1 MSVRIKEGIIKIIFL
16 FLAFISISTLAFIVI
31 FLFKESLPIFKKVS
45 LKAFLFG
52 KEWYPTDE
60 PPAFGILPLIIASL
74 LVTFLSSLIAVPL
87 GVLSAIYIS
96 ELARPFIKEILKP
109 VIELLAALPSV
120 VIGLF
125 GMTVIAP
132 FLQNMFNLSTGLN
145 AFNAALMLALMSIPT
160 ITSISEDALYSVP
173 SELREASF
181 ALGATK
187 WETIYHVVIPAAL
200 SGIGTAIILGIARA
214 LGETMVVLM
223 VAGGAAW
230 IPESIF
236 DPVRPMPAAIA
247 AEMGEAPVGSD
258 HYHAL
263 FAIGL
268 VLFFFTLIFNLI
280 AYYIAQKYKKVG
292 EAL

>member
-1 MSVRIKEGIIKIIFL
+1 VKTKEIIIKILFL
-16 FLAFISISTLAFIVI
+16 FLALASISALAFIVI

-60 PPAFGILPLIIASL
+60 PPAFGILSLIIGSL
-74 LVTFLSSLIAVPL
+74 LVTFLSSLIAIPL

-132 FLQNMFNLSTGLN
+132 FLQEMFNLSTGLN
-145 AFNAALMLALMSIPT
+145 VFNAALMLALMSIPT

-173 SELREASF
+173 SRLREASF

-187 WETIYHVVIPAAL
+187 WETIYHVVVPAAL

-268 VLFFFTLIFNLI
+268 VLFFFTLGFNLI
-280 AYYIAQKYKKVG
+280 AYYIAQKYQKVG

>member
-1 MSVRIKEGIIKIIFL
+1 MKTKETIIKILFL
-16 FLAFISISTLAFIVI
+16 FLALVSISALAFIVI

-60 PPAFGILPLIIASL
+60 PPAFGILSLIIGSL
-74 LVTFLSSLIAVPL
+74 LVTFLSSLIAIPL

-132 FLQNMFNLSTGLN
+132 FLQEMFNLSTGLN
-145 AFNAALMLALMSIPT
+145 VFNAALMLALMSIPT

-173 SELREASF
+173 SRLREASF

-187 WETIYHVVIPAAL
+187 WETIYHVVVPAAL

-268 VLFFFTLIFNLI
+268 VLFFFTLGFNLI

>member
-1 MSVRIKEGIIKIIFL
+1 VKTKEIIIKILFL
-16 FLAFISISTLAFIVI
+16 FLALASISALAFIVI

-60 PPAFGILPLIIASL
+60 PPAFGILSLIIGSL
-74 LVTFLSSLIAVPL
+74 LVTFLSSLIAIPL

-132 FLQNMFNLSTGLN
+132 FLQEMFNLSTGLN

-173 SELREASF
+173 SRLREASF

-187 WETIYHVVIPAAL
+187 WETIYHVVVPAAL

-268 VLFFFTLIFNLI
+268 VLFFFTLGFNLI
-280 AYYIAQKYKKVG
+280 AYYIAQKYQKVG

>member
-1 MSVRIKEGIIKIIFL
+1 MKTKEIIIKILFL
-16 FLAFISISTLAFIVI
+16 FLALASISALAFIVI

-60 PPAFGILPLIIASL
+60 PPAFGILSLIIGSL
-74 LVTFLSSLIAVPL
+74 LVTFLSSLIAIPL
-87 GVLSAIYIS
+87 GVFSAIYIS

-132 FLQNMFNLSTGLN
+132 FLQEMFNLSTGLN

-187 WETIYHVVIPAAL
+187 WETIYHVVVPAAL

-236 DPVRPMPAAIA
+236 DPVRPMPAGIA

-268 VLFFFTLIFNLI
+268 VLFFFTLSFNLI

>member
-1 MSVRIKEGIIKIIFL
+1 VKTREIIIKILFL
-16 FLAFISISTLAFIVI
+16 FLALASISTLAFIVI

-60 PPAFGILPLIIASL
+60 PPDFGILPLIIASL
-74 LVTFLSSLIAVPL
+74 LITFLSSLIAIPL

-132 FLQNMFNLSTGLN
+132 FLQEMFNLSTGLN

-187 WETIYHVVIPAAL
+187 WETIFVVPAAL

-268 VLFFFTLIFNLI
+268 VLFSFTLGFNLI

>member
-1 MSVRIKEGIIKIIFL
+1 MKTKETIIKILFL
-16 FLAFISISTLAFIVI
+16 FLALASISALAFIVI

-60 PPAFGILPLIIASL
+60 PPAFGILSLIIGSL
-74 LVTFLSSLIAVPL
+74 LVTFLSSLIAIPL

-132 FLQNMFNLSTGLN
+132 FLQEMFNLSTGLN

-173 SELREASF
+173 SRLREASF

-187 WETIYHVVIPAAL
+187 WETIYHVVVPAAL

-268 VLFFFTLIFNLI
+268 VLFFFTLGFNLI

>member
-1 MSVRIKEGIIKIIFL
+1 VKTKETIIKILFL
-16 FLAFISISTLAFIVI
+16 FLALASISALAFIVI

-60 PPAFGILPLIIASL
+60 PPAFGILSLIIGSL
-74 LVTFLSSLIAVPL
+74 LVTFLSSLIAIPL

-132 FLQNMFNLSTGLN
+132 FLQEMFNLSTGLN

-173 SELREASF
+173 SRLREASF

-187 WETIYHVVIPAAL
+187 WETIYHVVVPAAL

-268 VLFFFTLIFNLI
+268 VLFFFTLGFNLI

>member
-1 MSVRIKEGIIKIIFL
+1 MKTKETIIKILFL
-16 FLAFISISTLAFIVI
+16 FLALASISALAFIVI

-60 PPAFGILPLIIASL
+60 PPAFGILSLIIGSL
-74 LVTFLSSLIAVPL
+74 LVTFLSSLIAIPL

-132 FLQNMFNLSTGLN
+132 FLQKMFNLSTGLN

-160 ITSISEDALYSVP
+160 ITSISEDAIHSVP

>member
-1 MSVRIKEGIIKIIFL
+1 MRIKEGIVKGVFL
-16 FLAFISISTLAFIVI
+16 FLALSSIFALAFIVI
-31 FLFKESLPIFKKVS
+31 FLFKEGVPIFKKVS
-45 LKAFLFG
+45 LNAFLFA

-60 PPAFGILPLIIASL
+60 PPAFGTSSLIIGSL
-74 LVTFLSSLIAVPL
+74 LVTFLSSFVAVPL
-87 GVLSAIYIS
+87 GVFSAIYIS

-109 VIELLAALPSV
+109 TVELLAALPSV
-120 VIGLF
+120 VIGFF
-125 GMTVIAP
+125 GMVVVAP
-132 FLQNMFNLSTGLN
+132 FLQSAFDLPTGLN

-160 ITSISEDALYSVP
+160 IASISEDALHSVP
-173 SELREASF
+173 LDLREASF

-187 WETIYHVVIPAAL
+187 WETIYHVVLPAAL
-200 SGIGTAIILGIARA
+200 SGIGTAIILGMARA

-236 DPVRPMPAAIA
+236 DSVRPMPAAIA

-268 VLFFFTLIFNLI
+268 VLFFFTLAFNLI
-280 AYYIAQKYKKVG
+280 AYYMAQKYKKIG
-292 EAL
+292 EVL

>member
-1 MSVRIKEGIIKIIFL
+1 MKTKEIIIKILFL
-16 FLAFISISTLAFIVI
+16 FLALASISALAFIVI

-60 PPAFGILPLIIASL
+60 PPAFGILSLIIGSL
-74 LVTFLSSLIAVPL
+74 LVTFLSSLIAIPL
-87 GVLSAIYIS
+87 GVFSAIYIS

-132 FLQNMFNLSTGLN
+132 FLQEMFNLSTGLN

-173 SELREASF
+173 SRLREASF

-187 WETIYHVVIPAAL
+187 WETIYHVVVPAAL

-247 AEMGEAPVGSD
+247 AEMGEAPVGSA

-268 VLFFFTLIFNLI
+268 VLFFFTLGFNLI

>member
-1 MSVRIKEGIIKIIFL
+1 MKIREIIIKILFL
-16 FLAFISISTLAFIVI
+16 FLALASISALAFIVI

-60 PPAFGILPLIIASL
+60 PPAFGILSLIIGSL
-74 LVTFLSSLIAVPL
+74 LVTFLSSLIAIPL

-132 FLQNMFNLSTGLN
+132 FLQEMFNLSTGLN
-145 AFNAALMLALMSIPT
+145 VFNAALMLALMSIPT

-173 SELREASF
+173 SRLREASF

-187 WETIYHVVIPAAL
+187 WETIYHVVVPAAL

-268 VLFFFTLIFNLI
+268 VLFFFTLGFNLI
-280 AYYIAQKYKKVG
+280 AYYIAQKYQKVG

>member
-1 MSVRIKEGIIKIIFL
+1 MKTKEIIIKMVFLCLALVSIFS
-16 FLAFISISTLAFIVI
+16 LAFIAI
-31 FLFKESLPIFKKVS
+31 FLFKEGLPIFKKVS

-60 PPAFGILPLIIASL
+60 PPAFGILPLIIGSL
-74 LVTFLSSLIAVPL
+74 VVTLLSSLIAVPL

-109 VIELLAALPSV
+109 LIELLAALPSV

-125 GMTVIAP
+125 GMTIIAP
-132 FLQNMFNLSTGLN
+132 FLQKTFNLSTGLN
-145 AFNAALMLALMSIPT
+145 AFNASLMLALMSIPT
-160 ITSISEDALYSVP
+160 ITSISEDALHNVP

-187 WETIYHVVIPAAL
+187 WETIYYVVVPAAL
-200 SGIGTAIILGIARA
+200 SGIGTAVILGIARA

-247 AEMGEAPVGSD
+247 AEMGEAPVGSE

-268 VLFFFTLIFNLI
+268 VLFFFTLGFNLI

>member
-1 MSVRIKEGIIKIIFL
+1 MKTKEIIIKILFL
-16 FLAFISISTLAFIVI
+16 FLALASISALAFIVI

-60 PPAFGILPLIIASL
+60 PPAFGILPLIIGSL
-74 LVTFLSSLIAVPL
+74 LVTFLSSLIAIPL
-87 GVLSAIYIS
+87 GVFSAIYIS

-132 FLQNMFNLSTGLN
+132 FLQEMFNLSTGLN

-181 ALGATK
+181 ALGANK
-187 WETIYHVVIPAAL
+187 WETIYHVVVPAAL

>member
-1 MSVRIKEGIIKIIFL
+1 MKTNEIIIKILFL
-16 FLAFISISTLAFIVI
+16 FLALASISALAFIVI

-60 PPAFGILPLIIASL
+60 PPAFGILSLIIGSL
-74 LVTFLSSLIAVPL
+74 LVTFLSSLIAIPL
-87 GVLSAIYIS
+87 GVFSAIYIS

-132 FLQNMFNLSTGLN
+132 FLQEMFNLSTGLN

-173 SELREASF
+173 SRLREASF

-187 WETIYHVVIPAAL
+187 WETIYHVVVPAAL

-247 AEMGEAPVGSD
+247 AEMGEAPVGSA

-268 VLFFFTLIFNLI
+268 VLFFFTLGFNLI

>member
-1 MSVRIKEGIIKIIFL
+1 VKTKEIIIKTLFL
-16 FLAFISISTLAFIVI
+16 FLALASISALAFIVI

-60 PPAFGILPLIIASL
+60 PPAFGILSLIIGSL
-74 LVTFLSSLIAVPL
+74 LVTFLSSLIAIPL

-132 FLQNMFNLSTGLN
+132 FLQEMFNLSTGLN
-145 AFNAALMLALMSIPT
+145 VFNAALMLALMSIPT

-173 SELREASF
+173 SRLREASF

-187 WETIYHVVIPAAL
+187 WETIYHVVVPAAL

-268 VLFFFTLIFNLI
+268 VLFFFTLGFNLI
-280 AYYIAQKYKKVG
+280 AYYIAQKYQKVG

>member
-1 MSVRIKEGIIKIIFL
+1 VRIKEIIIKILFL

-60 PPAFGILPLIIASL
+60 PPDFGILPLIIASL
-74 LVTFLSSLIAVPL
+74 LVTFLSSLIAIPL

-132 FLQNMFNLSTGLN
+132 FLQKMFNLSTGLN

-187 WETIYHVVIPAAL
+187 WETIYHVVVPAAL

>member
-1 MSVRIKEGIIKIIFL
+1 MKTKEIIIKTLFL
-16 FLAFISISTLAFIVI
+16 FLALASISALAFIVI

-60 PPAFGILPLIIASL
+60 PPAFGILSLIIGSL
-74 LVTFLSSLIAVPL
+74 LVTFLSSLIAIPL

-132 FLQNMFNLSTGLN
+132 FLQEMFNLSTGLN
-145 AFNAALMLALMSIPT
+145 VFNAALMLALMSIPT

-173 SELREASF
+173 SRLREASF

-187 WETIYHVVIPAAL
+187 WETIYHVVVPAAL

-268 VLFFFTLIFNLI
+268 VLFFFTLGFNLI
-280 AYYIAQKYKKVG
+280 AYYIAQKYQKVG

>member
-1 MSVRIKEGIIKIIFL
+1 MKTKEIIIKILFL
-16 FLAFISISTLAFIVI
+16 FLALASISALAFIVI

-60 PPAFGILPLIIASL
+60 PPAFGILSLIIGSL
-74 LVTFLSSLIAVPL
+74 LVTFLSSLIAIPL
-87 GVLSAIYIS
+87 GVFSAIYIS

-132 FLQNMFNLSTGLN
+132 FLQEMFNLSTGLN
-145 AFNAALMLALMSIPT
+145 VFNAALMLALMSIPT

-173 SELREASF
+173 SRLREASF

-187 WETIYHVVIPAAL
+187 WETIYHVVVPAAL

-268 VLFFFTLIFNLI
+268 VLFFFTLGFNLI

>member
-1 MSVRIKEGIIKIIFL
+1 MKTKEIIIKMVFLCLALVSIFS
-16 FLAFISISTLAFIVI
+16 LAFIAI
-31 FLFKESLPIFKKVS
+31 FLFKEGLPIFKKVS

-60 PPAFGILPLIIASL
+60 PPAFGILPLIIGSL
-74 LVTFLSSLIAVPL
+74 VVTLLSSLIAVPL

-109 VIELLAALPSV
+109 LIELLAALPSV

-125 GMTVIAP
+125 GMTIIAP
-132 FLQNMFNLSTGLN
+132 FLQKTFNLS
-145 AFNAALMLALMSIPT
+145 FNASLMLALMSIPT
-160 ITSISEDALYSVP
+160 ITSISEDALHNVP

-187 WETIYHVVIPAAL
+187 WETIYYVVVPAAL
-200 SGIGTAIILGIARA
+200 SGIGTAVILGIARA

-247 AEMGEAPVGSD
+247 AEMGEAPVGSE

-268 VLFFFTLIFNLI
+268 VLFFFTLGFNLI
-280 AYYIAQKYKKVG
+280 AYYIAQKYKK
-292 EAL
+292 

>member
-1 MSVRIKEGIIKIIFL
+1 VKTREIIIKILFL
-16 FLAFISISTLAFIVI
+16 FLALASISTLAFIVI

-60 PPAFGILPLIIASL
+60 PPAFGILPLIIGSL
-74 LVTFLSSLIAVPL
+74 LVTFLSSLIAIPL

-109 VIELLAALPSV
+109 LIELLAALPSV

-187 WETIYHVVIPAAL
+187 WETIYHVVVPAAL

-280 AYYIAQKYKKVG
+280 AYYIAQKYKKIG

>member
-1 MSVRIKEGIIKIIFL
+1 MKTNEIIIKILFL
-16 FLAFISISTLAFIVI
+16 FLALASISALAFIVI

-60 PPAFGILPLIIASL
+60 PPAFGILPLIIGSL
-74 LVTFLSSLIAVPL
+74 LVTFLSSLIAIPL
-87 GVLSAIYIS
+87 GVFSAIYIS

-132 FLQNMFNLSTGLN
+132 FLQEMFNLSTGLN

-173 SELREASF
+173 SRLREASF

-187 WETIYHVVIPAAL
+187 WETIYHVVVPAAL

-247 AEMGEAPVGSD
+247 AEMGEAPVGSA

-268 VLFFFTLIFNLI
+268 VLFFFTLGFNLI

>member
-1 MSVRIKEGIIKIIFL
+1 MKTKEIIIKILFL
-16 FLAFISISTLAFIVI
+16 FLALASISALAFIVI

-60 PPAFGILPLIIASL
+60 PPAFGILSLIIGSL
-74 LVTFLSSLIAVPL
+74 LVTFLSSLIAIPL

-132 FLQNMFNLSTGLN
+132 FLQEMFNLSTGLN

-173 SELREASF
+173 SRLREASF

-187 WETIYHVVIPAAL
+187 WETIYHVVVPAAL

-268 VLFFFTLIFNLI
+268 VLFFFTLGFNLI

>member
-1 MSVRIKEGIIKIIFL
+1 VKTKEIIIKILFL
-16 FLAFISISTLAFIVI
+16 FLALASISALAFIVI

-60 PPAFGILPLIIASL
+60 PPAFGILSLIIGSL
-74 LVTFLSSLIAVPL
+74 LVTFLSSLIAIPL
-87 GVLSAIYIS
+87 GVFSAIYIS

-132 FLQNMFNLSTGLN
+132 FLQEMFNLSTGLN

-173 SELREASF
+173 SRLREASF

-187 WETIYHVVIPAAL
+187 WETIYHVVVPAAL

-268 VLFFFTLIFNLI
+268 VLFFFTLGFNLI

>member
-1 MSVRIKEGIIKIIFL
+1 MKTKEIIIKILFL
-16 FLAFISISTLAFIVI
+16 FLALASISALAFIVI

-60 PPAFGILPLIIASL
+60 PPAFGILPLIIGSL
-74 LVTFLSSLIAVPL
+74 LVTFLSSLIAIPL

-132 FLQNMFNLSTGLN
+132 FLQEMFNLSTGLN

-181 ALGATK
+181 ALGANK
-187 WETIYHVVIPAAL
+187 WETIYHVVVPAAL

>member
-1 MSVRIKEGIIKIIFL
+1 VKTREIIIKILFL
-16 FLAFISISTLAFIVI
+16 FLALASISTLAFIVI
-31 FLFKESLPIFKKVS
+31 FLFKEGLPIFKKVS
-45 LKAFLFG
+45 LKTFLFG

-74 LVTFLSSLIAVPL
+74 LVTFLSSLIAIPL

-132 FLQNMFNLSTGLN
+132 FLQEMFNLSTGLN

-173 SELREASF
+173 SRLREASF

-187 WETIYHVVIPAAL
+187 WETIYHVVVPAAL

-268 VLFFFTLIFNLI
+268 VLFFFTLGFNLI

>member
-1 MSVRIKEGIIKIIFL
+1 MRIKEIIIKILFL
-16 FLAFISISTLAFIVI
+16 FLALASISTLAFIVI
-31 FLFKESLPIFKKVS
+31 FLFKESFPIFKKVS

-60 PPAFGILPLIIASL
+60 PPDFGILPLIIASL
-74 LVTFLSSLIAVPL
+74 LVTFLSSLIAIPL

-132 FLQNMFNLSTGLN
+132 FLQKMFNLSTGLN

-160 ITSISEDALYSVP
+160 ITSISEDAIHSVP

>member
-1 MSVRIKEGIIKIIFL
+1 MRIKEVIVKGVFL
-16 FLAFISISTLAFIVI
+16 FLALSSIFALAFIVI
-31 FLFKESLPIFKKVS
+31 FLFKEGVPIFKKVS
-45 LKAFLFG
+45 LNAFLFA

-60 PPAFGILPLIIASL
+60 PPAFGTSSLIVGSL

-96 ELARPFIKEILKP
+96 ELARPFIKEVLKP
-109 VIELLAALPSV
+109 TVELLAVLPSV
-120 VIGLF
+120 VIGFF
-125 GMTVIAP
+125 GMVVVAP
-132 FLQNMFNLSTGLN
+132 FLQRAFDLPTGLN

-160 ITSISEDALYSVP
+160 IASISEDALHSVP
-173 SELREASF
+173 LDLREASF
-181 ALGATK
+181 ALGATQ
-187 WETIYHVVIPAAL
+187 WETIYHVVLPAAL
-200 SGIGTAIILGIARA
+200 SGIGTAIILGMARA

-236 DPVRPMPAAIA
+236 DSVRPMPAAIA

-268 VLFFFTLIFNLI
+268 VLFFFTLAFNLI
-280 AYYIAQKYKKVG
+280 AYYMAQKYKRVG

>member
-1 MSVRIKEGIIKIIFL
+1 MKTKEIIIKILFL
-16 FLAFISISTLAFIVI
+16 FLALASISALAFIVI

-60 PPAFGILPLIIASL
+60 PPAFGILSLIIGSL
-74 LVTFLSSLIAVPL
+74 LVTFLSSFIAIPL

-132 FLQNMFNLSTGLN
+132 FLQEMFNLSTGLN
-145 AFNAALMLALMSIPT
+145 VFNAALMLALMSIPT

-173 SELREASF
+173 SRLREASF

-187 WETIYHVVIPAAL
+187 WETIYHVVVPAAL

-268 VLFFFTLIFNLI
+268 VLFFFTLGFNLI

>member
-1 MSVRIKEGIIKIIFL
+1 MRIKEIIIKILFL
-16 FLAFISISTLAFIVI
+16 FLALASISTLAFIVI

-60 PPAFGILPLIIASL
+60 PPDFGILPLIIASL
-74 LVTFLSSLIAVPL
+74 LVTFLSSLIAIPL

-132 FLQNMFNLSTGLN
+132 FLQKMFNLSTGLN

-160 ITSISEDALYSVP
+160 ITSISEDAIHLSLIHI
-173 SELREASF
+173 SEP
-181 ALGATK
+181 T
-187 WETIYHVVIPAAL
+187 
-200 SGIGTAIILGIARA
+200 
-214 LGETMVVLM
+214 
-223 VAGGAAW
+223 
-230 IPESIF
+230 
-236 DPVRPMPAAIA
+236 RP
-247 AEMGEAPVGSD
+247 
-258 HYHAL
+258 Y
-263 FAIGL
+263 
-268 VLFFFTLIFNLI
+268 
-280 AYYIAQKYKKVG
+280 
-292 EAL
+292 

>member
-1 MSVRIKEGIIKIIFL
+1 MKTKETIIKILFL
-16 FLAFISISTLAFIVI
+16 FLALASISALAFIVI

-60 PPAFGILPLIIASL
+60 PPAFGILSLIIGSL
-74 LVTFLSSLIAVPL
+74 LVTFLSSLIAIPL

-132 FLQNMFNLSTGLN
+132 FLQEMFNLSTGLN
-145 AFNAALMLALMSIPT
+145 VFNAALMLALMSIPT

-173 SELREASF
+173 SRLREASF

-187 WETIYHVVIPAAL
+187 WETIYHVVVPAAL

-268 VLFFFTLIFNLI
+268 VLFFFTLGFNLI

>member
-1 MSVRIKEGIIKIIFL
+1 VKTKEIIIKILFL
-16 FLAFISISTLAFIVI
+16 FLALTSISALAFIVI

-60 PPAFGILPLIIASL
+60 PPAFGILSLIIGSL
-74 LVTFLSSLIAVPL
+74 LVTFLSSLIAIPL
-87 GVLSAIYIS
+87 GVFSAIYIS

-132 FLQNMFNLSTGLN
+132 FLQEMFNLSTGLN

-187 WETIYHVVIPAAL
+187 WETIYHVVVPAAL

-236 DPVRPMPAAIA
+236 DPVRPMPAGIA

-268 VLFFFTLIFNLI
+268 VLFFFTLSFNLI

>member
-1 MSVRIKEGIIKIIFL
+1 MKTKETIIKILFL
-16 FLAFISISTLAFIVI
+16 FLALASISALAFIVI

-60 PPAFGILPLIIASL
+60 PPAFGILSLIIGSL
-74 LVTFLSSLIAVPL
+74 LVTFLSSLIAIPL

-132 FLQNMFNLSTGLN
+132 FLQEMFNLSTGLN

-187 WETIYHVVIPAAL
+187 WETIYHVVVPAAL

-280 AYYIAQKYKKVG
+280 AYYIAQKYKKIG

>member
-1 MSVRIKEGIIKIIFL
+1 MKTKEIIIKILFL
-16 FLAFISISTLAFIVI
+16 FLALTSISALAFIVI
-31 FLFKESLPIFKKVS
+31 FLFKEGLPIFKKVS

-60 PPAFGILPLIIASL
+60 PPAFGILPLIIGSL
-74 LVTFLSSLIAVPL
+74 LVTFLSSLIAIPL

-132 FLQNMFNLSTGLN
+132 FLQEMFNLSTGLN

-181 ALGATK
+181 ALGANK
-187 WETIYHVVIPAAL
+187 WETIYHVVVPAAL

>member
-1 MSVRIKEGIIKIIFL
+1 MRIKEGIIKIIFL

-60 PPAFGILPLIIASL
+60 PPAFGILPLIIGSL
-74 LVTFLSSLIAVPL
+74 LVTFLSSLIAIPL

-132 FLQNMFNLSTGLN
+132 FLQEMFNLSTGLN

-173 SELREASF
+173 SRLREASF

-187 WETIYHVVIPAAL
+187 WETIYHVVVPAAL

-268 VLFFFTLIFNLI
+268 VLFFFTLGFNLI

>member
-1 MSVRIKEGIIKIIFL
+1 VKTKEIIIKILFL
-16 FLAFISISTLAFIVI
+16 FLALTSISALAFIVI
-31 FLFKESLPIFKKVS
+31 FLFKEGLPIFKKVS

-60 PPAFGILPLIIASL
+60 PPAFGILPLIIGSL
-74 LVTFLSSLIAVPL
+74 LVTFLSSLIAIPL

-132 FLQNMFNLSTGLN
+132 FLQEMFNLSTGLN

-181 ALGATK
+181 ALGANK
-187 WETIYHVVIPAAL
+187 WETIYHVVVPAAL

>member
-1 MSVRIKEGIIKIIFL
+1 MKTKEIIIKILFL
-16 FLAFISISTLAFIVI
+16 FLALASISALAFIVI

-60 PPAFGILPLIIASL
+60 PPAFGILSLIIGSL
-74 LVTFLSSLIAVPL
+74 LVTFLSSLIAIPL

-132 FLQNMFNLSTGLN
+132 FLQEMFNLSTGLN

-173 SELREASF
+173 SRLREASF

-187 WETIYHVVIPAAL
+187 WETIYHVVVPAAL

-268 VLFFFTLIFNLI
+268 VLFFFTLGFNLI
-280 AYYIAQKYKKVG
+280 AYYIAQKYQKVG